1 MVSNY
6 KGPRATGSRLFC
18 EYCSKQFTKA
28 STLQMHINIS
38 HLKMKPFPCEQCGK
52 QFSKKHEVTEHVLT
66 HHGEYLLFVK
76 QALWVLKSKIFGQK
90 STYFKYSKETT
101 ALCEF
106 NCL

>member
-66 HHGEYLLFVK
+66 HHGEYLFFAKTSSLGTNK
-76 QALWVLKSKIFGQK
+76 QDLWPNTPPNKVEIV
-90 STYFKYSKETT
+90 
-101 ALCEF
+101 
-106 NCL
+106 